1 MENANTQAKPKA
13 GRGGIIPPIDKRF
26 GQPNGN
32 PQGHGF
38 WRKEDTARYK
48 LEQMLKL
55 DEKTLEKIAN
65 DRQAPVF
72 ERRIAK
78 SILKETDFSTTE
90 KMINQVYG
98 QPKATQETVISGELT
113 QNTNPYKNFTRE
125 ELKEL
130 LKK

>member
-1 MENANTQAKPKA
+1 MKANTQAKVSPISGVA
-13 GRGGIIPPIDKRF
+13 PPADKRF

-55 DEKTLEKIAN
+55 DEKTLERIAN

>member
-1 MENANTQAKPKA
+1 MENPKTQGKVGYKN
-13 GRGGIIPPIDKRF
+13 PPLATRF
-26 GQPNGN
+26 GQPDGN

-98 QPKATQETVISGELT
+98 QPKATQETLISGELT